1 MMARKNCCSSSIS
14 ESGGGWSGFARPTYQ
29 NLYRESALPKLYN
42 QALQELAGVFDRID
56 EQAVDAA
63 VTAIAGAGRIALY
76 GVGREGLQIKG
87 FAMRLHH
94 LGLKV
99 AVVGDMTTPP
109 LGDGDLLVVS
119 AGPGGFSTVLG
130 LIGVAAAASARTLVV
145 TAQPDGDAARR
156 ADHVLTIPAQ
166 TMADDRGTNVSVLP
180 MGSLFEGA
188 QYILFEVMV
197 LKLRERLGISTEA
210 MRANHTNLE

>member
-1 MMARKNCCSSSIS
+1 MVHPPGLPHEACPGEEKIL
-14 ESGGGWSGFARPTYQ
+14 T
-29 NLYRESALPKLYN
+29 LYD
-42 QALQELAGVFDRID
+42 QALAELGTVFGRID

-63 VTAIAGAGRIALY
+63 VAVIAGAKRIALY

-87 FAMRLHH
+87 LAMRLYH
-94 LGLKV
+94 LGLKA

-109 LGDGDLLVVS
+109 VGEGDLLIVS

-130 LIGVAAAASARTLVV
+130 LMGEAKAAGAKTLVV
-145 TAQPDGDAARR
+145 TAQPNGEAAKQ
-156 ADHVLTIPAQ
+156 ADHVLVIPAQ
-166 TMADDRGTNVSVLP
+166 TMADDRGAGVSVLP

-197 LKLRERLGISTEA
+197 LKLRERLGISPEA